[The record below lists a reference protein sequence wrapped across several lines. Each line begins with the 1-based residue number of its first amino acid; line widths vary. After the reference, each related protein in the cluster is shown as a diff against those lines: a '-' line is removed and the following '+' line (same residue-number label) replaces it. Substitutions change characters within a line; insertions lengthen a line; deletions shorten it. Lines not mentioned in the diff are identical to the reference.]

1 MNSYLKSKGVP
12 EDSYSINEV
21 NDESLCIVEENKK
34 WHIFYSERGLRT
46 EEYCCQDEHLA
57 ILYFINRLSK
67 MLKFSF
73 EWKKQTVACMK
84 LLIMVWGMCVTY
96 MQLLLFKRH
105 LNLLW
110 RRLSYRF
117 FNNFIT
123 DWCRVRLKT
132 YFQAT
137 STKFLSCWLH
147 HKLRL
152 QRPLT
157 TKLMAQLH
165 CPKRRHPAFRQPRQ
179 PNPAA
184 DYRVQTW
191 WITKIGRASCRER
204 V

>member
-1 MNSYLKSKGVP
+1 MLKINELNSYLKSKGVP

-34 WHIFYSERGLRT
+34 LYIFYSERGLRT
-46 EEYCCQDEHLA
+46 EEYCYQDEHLA

-84 LLIMVWGMCVTY
+84 LLIMLWGMCVTY
-96 MQLLLFKRH
+96 TRLLLFKRH
-105 LNLLW
+105 RNLLW
-110 RRLSYRF
+110 RLLSYQF

-132 YFQAT
+132 YFQAN

-147 HKLRL
+147 HKLQL
-152 QRPLT
+152 QRP
-157 TKLMAQLH
+157 MAASRPMCGRCQKGA
-165 CPKRRHPAFRQPRQ
+165 KRMGILL
-179 PNPAA
+179 
-184 DYRVQTW
+184 RV
-191 WITKIGRASCRER
+191 ITALKK
-204 V
+204 

>member
-1 MNSYLKSKGVP
+1 
-12 EDSYSINEV
+12 
-21 NDESLCIVEENKK
+21 
-34 WHIFYSERGLRT
+34 
-46 EEYCCQDEHLA
+46 
-57 ILYFINRLSK
+57 
-67 MLKFSF
+67 
-73 EWKKQTVACMK
+73 
-84 LLIMVWGMCVTY
+84 MCVTY
-96 MQLLLFKRH
+96 TRLLLFKRH

-165 CPKRRHPAFRQPRQ
+165 CPKRRRSAFRQPRQ

-191 WITKIGRASCRER
+191 CIGTLNPYPCPRER
-204 V
+204 QSSGNRLPIRLQRQPYRHRPARRQTNQLPETFAKLNNYKLLNVKKISHPYSLVMAYFKVTGTPTGNRTPVTAVKGRCPNR